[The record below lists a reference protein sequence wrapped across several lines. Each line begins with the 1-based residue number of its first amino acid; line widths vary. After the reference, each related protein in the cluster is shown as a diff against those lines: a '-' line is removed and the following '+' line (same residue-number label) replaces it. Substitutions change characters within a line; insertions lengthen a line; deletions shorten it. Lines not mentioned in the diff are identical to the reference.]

1 MAMKLTD
8 ILQGIDI
15 VALSGTPD
23 RDICGLTFDSRTCTP
38 GSLFIAVP
46 GTAVDGHAFIG
57 KAVAAGAVA
66 VICQNDVPD
75 PAGLGDVTLVKV
87 ADSRR
92 ALALAADNWYGH
104 PSGKLNL
111 VGITGT
117 NGKTTTVTLL
127 YNLFTSL
134 GWSCGL
140 VSTIANYID
149 GERMETS
156 HTTPDPIE
164 LNRLMAEMVRRGC
177 SYCFMEVSSHA
188 VDQERIAGLEFKVAI
203 FSNLTHDH
211 LDYHKTFAAYRD
223 CKKRFFD
230 TLPETAFA
238 LVNVDDR
245 NGEVMVQ
252 NTRAQVRTFA
262 CRRMADF
269 RCKIVEE
276 SLEGML
282 VSIDGTQVWTRFIGA
297 HNASNLLA
305 VYGTAVLLGAKP
317 EEVLVK
323 MSALGPVAGRLD
335 FLRGGDDLTAVVDYS
350 HTPDALENALRTLR
364 ETARDRTLVCV
375 FGCGGNRDRTK
386 RPEMGAIAARY
397 ADRVVVTS
405 DNPRHED
412 PEEIIREIRA
422 GMDVAARARSLFI
435 TDRRQAIRTALTT
448 APKGA
453 VILVAGKGHEDY
465 QIIGDTKIHFDDKE
479 VIAET
484 FEEMKLS

>member
-1 MAMKLTD
+1 MRLNKV
-8 ILQGIDI
+8 LQGIDV
-15 VALSGTPD
+15 VATRGDLE
-23 RDICGLTFDSRTCTP
+23 REIEELTFDSRTCRP

-46 GTAVDGHAFIG
+46 GTEADGHRFIG
-57 KAVAAGAVA
+57 KAVEAGATA
-66 VICQNDVPD
+66 VIYQNDTP
-75 PAGLGDVTLVKV
+75 GLEAMEGVTLVKV

-92 ALALAADNWYGH
+92 ALALAADNWFDH
-104 PSGKLNL
+104 PSGKLHL

-127 YNLFTSL
+127 YNLFTDL

-140 VSTIANYID
+140 ISTIANYID
-149 GERMETS
+149 GERLETS

-164 LNRLMAEMVRRGC
+164 LNSLLARMVDKGC
-177 SYCFMEVSSHA
+177 SYCFMEVSSHS

-230 TLPETAFA
+230 NLPKSAYA

-252 NTRAQVRTFA
+252 NTVAQVRTYA
-262 CRRMADF
+262 CKRMADF

-282 VSIDGTQVWTRFIGA
+282 VSINGTQVWTRFIGA
-297 HNASNLLA
+297 HNAYNLLA
-305 VYGTAVLLGAKP
+305 VYATAVLLGAKP

-335 FLRGGDDLTAVVDYS
+335 FLRGGNDLTAVVDYS

-364 ETARDRTLVCV
+364 ETARDRMLVCV

-386 RPEMGAIAARY
+386 RPEMGAIAAKY

-412 PEEIIREIRA
+412 PDEIIREIRA
-422 GMDVAARARSLFI
+422 GMDTAARAKSLFL
-435 TDRRQAIRTALTT
+435 TDRREAIRTALMT
-448 APKGA
+448 APQGA

-465 QIIGDTKIHFDDKE
+465 QIIGDVKTHFDDKE

-484 FEEMKLS
+484 FEEMK

>member
-1 MAMKLTD
+1 MRLNKV
-8 ILQGIDI
+8 LQGIDV
-15 VALSGTPD
+15 VATRGDLE
-23 RDICGLTFDSRTCTP
+23 REIEELTFDSRTCRP

-46 GTAVDGHAFIG
+46 GTEADGHRFIG
-57 KAVAAGAVA
+57 KAVEAGATA
-66 VICQNDVPD
+66 VIYQNDTP
-75 PAGLGDVTLVKV
+75 GLEAMEGVTLVKV

-92 ALALAADNWYGH
+92 ALALAADNWFDH
-104 PSGKLNL
+104 PSGKLHL

-127 YNLFTSL
+127 YNLFTDL

-140 VSTIANYID
+140 ISTIANYID
-149 GERMETS
+149 GERLETS

-164 LNRLMAEMVRRGC
+164 LNSLLARMADKGC
-177 SYCFMEVSSHA
+177 SYCFMEVSSHS

-230 TLPETAFA
+230 NLPKSAYA

-252 NTRAQVRTFA
+252 NTVAQVRTYA
-262 CRRMADF
+262 CKRMADF

-297 HNASNLLA
+297 HNAYNLLA
-305 VYGTAVLLGAKP
+305 VYATAVLLGAKP

-323 MSALGPVAGRLD
+323 MSA
-335 FLRGGDDLTAVVDYS
+335 
-350 HTPDALENALRTLR
+350 ALENALRTLR
-364 ETARDRTLVCV
+364 ETARDRMLVCV

-386 RPEMGAIAARY
+386 RPEMGAIAAKY

-412 PEEIIREIRA
+412 PDEIIREIRA
-422 GMDVAARARSLFI
+422 GMDTAARAKSLFL
-435 TDRRQAIRTALTT
+435 TDRREAIRTALMT
-448 APKGA
+448 APQGA

-465 QIIGDTKIHFDDKE
+465 QIIGDVKTHFDDKE

-484 FEEMKLS
+484 FEEMK

>member
-1 MAMKLTD
+1 MKLNK
-8 ILQGIDI
+8 ILQGIDV
-15 VALSGTPD
+15 VATSGDLT
-23 RDICGLTFDSRTCTP
+23 REISGLTFDSRTCTD

-46 GTAVDGHAFIG
+46 GTAVDGHAFIA
-57 KAVAAGAVA
+57 KAVEAGAAA
-66 VICQNDVPD
+66 VIYQNEL
-75 PAGLGDVTLVKV
+75 PAGTATGNAVLVKV

-92 ALALAADNWYGH
+92 ALALAADNWYDH

-127 YNLFTSL
+127 YNLFTQL

-140 VSTIANYID
+140 LSTIANYID
-149 GERMETS
+149 GERIAAT

-164 LNRLMAEMVRRGC
+164 LNALLARMVEKGC
-177 SYCFMEVSSHA
+177 NYCFMEVSSHSI
-188 VDQERIAGLEFKVAI
+188 DQERIAGLTFKVGI

-211 LDYHKTFAAYRD
+211 LDYHKTFIAYRD

-230 TLPETAFA
+230 ELPKDAFA
-238 LVNVDDR
+238 LTNIDDR

-252 NTRAQVRTFA
+252 NTRAQVRSYA
-262 CRRMADF
+262 CKRMADF

-282 VSIDGTQVWTRFIGA
+282 VSLDGTQVWTRFIGA
-297 HNASNLLA
+297 HNAYNILA
-305 VYGTAVLLGAKP
+305 VYSTAVLLGAKP
-317 EEVLVK
+317 EEVLVQI
-323 MSALGPVAGRLD
+323 SALGPVAGRLEYQK
-335 FLRGGDDLTAVVDYS
+335 GGNDLTGVVDYS
-350 HTPDALENALRTLR
+350 HTPDALENALKTLR
-364 ETARDRTLVCV
+364 DTCHDRCLVCV

-386 RPEMGAIAARY
+386 RPEMGVIAAKY

-405 DNPRHED
+405 DNPRTEQ
-412 PEEIIREIRA
+412 PEAIIQEIRA
-422 GMDVAARARSLFI
+422 GMDTAARAKSLFI
-435 TDRRQAIRTALTT
+435 TDRREAIRTALMT
-448 APKGA
+448 APEGA

-465 QIIGDTKIHFDDKE
+465 QIIGTTKTHFDDKE

-484 FEEMKLS
+484 FEEMK

>member
-1 MAMKLTD
+1 MKLD
-8 ILQGIDI
+8 SILQGIDVTAI
-15 VALSGTPD
+15 HGDTG
-23 RDICGLTFDSRTCTP
+23 RDISGLTFDSRTCRP
-38 GSLFIAVP
+38 GSLFIAVC
-46 GTAVDGHAFIG
+46 GAEADGHNYIG
-57 KAVAAGAVA
+57 KAVAAGAAA
-66 VICQNDVPD
+66 VIYQNGEPD
-75 PAGLGDVTLVKV
+75 PAGFGDTTLVKV
-87 ADSRR
+87 ADSRK

-140 VSTIANYID
+140 ISTIANYID
-149 GERMETS
+149 GERLETS
-156 HTTPDPIE
+156 HTTPDQIE
-164 LNRLMAEMVRRGC
+164 LNGLLARMAEKGC
-177 SYCFMEVSSHA
+177 NYCFMEVSSHA

-230 TLPETAFA
+230 NLPKDAFA

-252 NTRAQVRTFA
+252 NTRAQVRTYA
-262 CRRMADF
+262 CKRMADF
-269 RCKIVEE
+269 RCKIIEE

-282 VSIDGTQVWTRFIGA
+282 VSLDGTQVWTRFIGA
-297 HNASNLLA
+297 HNAYNLLA
-305 VYGTAVLLGAKP
+305 VYATAVLLGARP

-335 FLRGGDDLTAVVDYS
+335 FLRGGNELTAVVDYS

-364 ETARDRTLVCV
+364 ETARDRCLVCV

-386 RPEMGAIAARY
+386 RPEMGAIAAKY

-405 DNPRHED
+405 DNPRHEE
-412 PEEIIREIRA
+412 PEAIIQEIRA
-422 GMDVAARARSLFI
+422 GMDIQARARSLFI
-435 TDRRQAIRTALTT
+435 TDRREAIRTALLT
-448 APKGA
+448 APQGA

-465 QIIGDTKIHFDDKE
+465 QVIGDTKIHFDDKE

-484 FEEMKLS
+484 FEEMK

>member
-1 MAMKLTD
+1 
-8 ILQGIDI
+8 
-15 VALSGTPD
+15 
-23 RDICGLTFDSRTCTP
+23 
-38 GSLFIAVP
+38 
-46 GTAVDGHAFIG
+46 
-57 KAVAAGAVA
+57 
-66 VICQNDVPD
+66 
-75 PAGLGDVTLVKV
+75 
-87 ADSRR
+87 
-92 ALALAADNWYGH
+92 
-104 PSGKLNL
+104 
-111 VGITGT
+111 
-117 NGKTTTVTLL
+117 
-127 YNLFTSL
+127 
-134 GWSCGL
+134 
-140 VSTIANYID
+140 
-149 GERMETS
+149 
-156 HTTPDPIE
+156 
-164 LNRLMAEMVRRGC
+164 
-177 SYCFMEVSSHA
+177 MEVSSHS

-230 TLPETAFA
+230 QLPEKAFA
-238 LVNVDDR
+238 LVNIDDR

-252 NTRAQVRTFA
+252 NTKAQVRTYA
-262 CRRMADF
+262 CKRMADF

-297 HNASNLLA
+297 HNAYNLLA
-305 VYGTAVLLGAKP
+305 VYSTAVLLGAKP

-335 FLRGGDDLTAVVDYS
+335 FLRGGDELTAVVDYS

-364 ETARDRTLVCV
+364 ETACDRMLVCV
-375 FGCGGNRDRTK
+375 FGCGGDRDRTK
-386 RPEMGAIAARY
+386 RPEMGAIAAKY

-422 GMDVAARARSLFI
+422 GMDTATRAKSLFL
-435 TDRRQAIRTALTT
+435 TDRREAIRTALMT

-465 QIIGDTKIHFDDKE
+465 QIIGDVKTHFDDKE

-484 FEEMKLS
+484 FEEMKQM

>member
-1 MAMKLTD
+1 MQLNR

-15 VALSGTPD
+15 VAASGD
-23 RDICGLTFDSRTCTP
+23 LGRDISGLTFDSRTCRP

-57 KAVAAGAVA
+57 KAVAAGASA
-66 VICQNDVPD
+66 VIYQNDVPETST
-75 PAGLGDVTLVKV
+75 PGVTFVKV

-92 ALALAADNWYGH
+92 ALALAADNWYDH
-104 PSGKLNL
+104 PSGKINL

-127 YNLFTSL
+127 YNLFTDL

-140 VSTIANYID
+140 ISTIANFID
-149 GERMETS
+149 GERLETS

-164 LNRLMAEMVRRGC
+164 LNSLLARMVDKGC
-177 SYCFMEVSSHA
+177 NYCFMEVSSHS

-230 TLPETAFA
+230 QLPEKAFA
-238 LVNVDDR
+238 LVNIDDR

-252 NTRAQVRTFA
+252 NTKAQVRTYA
-262 CRRMADF
+262 CKRMADF

-297 HNASNLLA
+297 HNAYNLLA
-305 VYGTAVLLGAKP
+305 VYSTAVLLGAKP

-335 FLRGGDDLTAVVDYS
+335 FLRGGDELTAVVDYS

-364 ETARDRTLVCV
+364 ETACDRMLVCV
-375 FGCGGNRDRTK
+375 FGCGGDRDRTK
-386 RPEMGAIAARY
+386 RPEMGAIAAKY

-405 DNPRHED
+405 DNPRTED
-412 PEEIIREIRA
+412 PEAIIQEIRA
-422 GMDVAARARSLFI
+422 GMDAAARARSIFI
-435 TDRRQAIRTALTT
+435 TDRREAIRTAVMT
-448 APKGA
+448 APAGA

-465 QIIGDTKIHFDDKE
+465 QIIGTTKIHFDDKE
-479 VIAET
+479 VLAEA
-484 FEEMKLS
+484 FEELK